1 MLESTRI
8 AYFYF
13 MYESLLKNAF
23 APTQLN
29 LSTHEFFFNA
39 WEEVEF
45 KRGDFITEAGRV
57 EKYLYLVIEGVQA
70 IYTLTPKGEKKVIGF
85 SFDGSFSGVYDS
97 FIKANESHYFLEAL
111 TPSRMLRMKNTDY
124 ERLFEMYPEFNKW
137 GRIAHQE
144 LLIGR
149 VQREVELITLTARER
164 FDTFMK
170 RCPDKLL
177 EIPHK
182 MLASY
187 LNMTPET
194 FSRLRGSI
202 S

>member
-1 MLESTRI
+1 
-8 AYFYF
+8 
-13 MYESLLKNAF
+13 MYEALLKNVF
-23 APTQLN
+23 APTELD
-29 LSTHEFFFNA
+29 LSTHAFFFNS
-39 WEEVEF
+39 WEEVEH
-45 KRGDFITEAGRV
+45 KRGDFITEAGKV
-57 EKYLYLVIEGVQA
+57 EKYLYVVIEGVQA
-70 IYTLTPKGEKKVIGF
+70 IYILTPNGEKKVIGF

-111 TPSRMLRMKNTDY
+111 TPTRMLRMKREDY
-124 ERLFEMYPEFNKW
+124 EQLFELYPEFNKW

-149 VQREVELITLTARER
+149 VQREIELITLSAKER
-164 FDTFMK
+164 FDSFMK

-177 EIPHK
+177 EIPQK
-182 MLASY
+182 LIASY

-194 FSRLRGSI
+194 FSRLRASK